1 MADMADMCT
10 KTKDGAGGARARRVM
25 HAVCRTPKSAFR
37 PVAADEES
45 YRQSPAEKEGVRG
58 ERLIGALV
66 KSHNYV

>member
-1 MADMADMCT
+1 
-10 KTKDGAGGARARRVM
+10 M